1 MKCKNKTKQKT
12 KNSHLEPYNHLQ
24 RVETKAQIFYVMP
37 KKMQKNKTK
46 KKRENGSFLRT
57 RKHVQIES
65 KLIQVIVKKKKENK
79 KRKDQYDL
87 NFNIKF

>member
-1 MKCKNKTKQKT
+1 MSFPNQLLTIMQQDKWNVRTKQNKTKQKT

-46 KKRENGSFLRT
+46 KKRKWQL
-57 RKHVQIES
+57 S
-65 KLIQVIVKKKKENK
+65 KNK
-79 KRKDQYDL
+79 KTRT
-87 NFNIKF
+87 NRIKTDSSHS

>member
-1 MKCKNKTKQKT
+1 MKCKNKTKP
-12 KNSHLEPYNHLQ
+12 KNHLEPYNHLQ

-37 KKMQKNKTK
+37 KEMQKK
-46 KKRENGSFLRT
+46 KKKENGSFLRT

-87 NFNIKF
+87 NF